1 MVICSDLYIIFTYHR
16 LKSNEVINMQN
27 MYDNCFEDDSCFE
40 DTCCNP
46 CCAGPRGPRGFR
58 GEIGP
63 TGATAHVFYAKPSN
77 PLCL

>member
-1 MVICSDLYIIFTYHR
+1 
-16 LKSNEVINMQN
+16 MQN